1 MKRSL
6 SDENI
11 QQCDTLSNT
20 EGKGYAD
27 CVLLLNTLP
36 SLRANGRSPGQD
48 IYLPFIEPDKS
59 PLRSHVPT
67 TVSYFGPA
75 ESNPPPRTILL

>member
-11 QQCDTLSNT
+11 QQCDTLSNK

-27 CVLLLNTLP
+27 CVMVLYTLP
-36 SLRANGRSPGQD
+36 SLRS
-48 IYLPFIEPDKS
+48 EKS
-59 PLRSHVPT
+59 LTWH
-67 TVSYFGPA
+67 
-75 ESNPPPRTILL
+75 L